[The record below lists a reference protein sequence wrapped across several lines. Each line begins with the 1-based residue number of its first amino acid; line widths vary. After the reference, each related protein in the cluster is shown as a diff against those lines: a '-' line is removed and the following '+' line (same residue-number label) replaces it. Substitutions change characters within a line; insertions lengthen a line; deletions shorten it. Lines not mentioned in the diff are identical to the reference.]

1 MEGVEGMERT
11 AAPFRAL
18 PPSTPSPLHTLSLL
32 PTPDV
37 LVLGGGVA
45 GLAAA
50 LDLAEAGRAVTVLE
64 ASDRPGGVVRTLR
77 QDGFTADVGPDVF
90 LVRKPAALA
99 LCERLG
105 VETAPARGGALIQ
118 RGGRLHALP
127 AGLSGLVPGHLRP
140 LLSTPAL
147 GLTARARAAS
157 EPLVRRRQSDQ
168 DESLEAFAVRRFGRG
183 AWEGLIE
190 PLLGGLYG
198 ADAGPISLR
207 ATLPHLH
214 QRERQ
219 GPLLRWRGALATGV
233 DGAAGSPFR
242 RPVGGMDR
250 LAGALADALR
260 RAGVTLATG
269 VAVDA
274 VEATAGGYRVG
285 TSDGDREAP
294 AVVVALPAP
303 VAGRALEPLDPALA
317 APLAEVPMGDA
328 GVVVV
333 GFESAGLPVP
343 DVSGWLVPS
352 REGGPVQ
359 AVTMLSRKHPG
370 AAPPDHDLAR
380 VFVRPAA
387 LDRPDAELTAAALDH
402 LRHHVGLERAPVWT
416 AVHRWRQASPRY
428 TMGHPDRLAALA
440 DAVRQWP
447 GLALAGAAL
456 GGVGLPDVVAG
467 AQVAALSLLHLTE
480 QP

>member
-1 MEGVEGMERT
+1 M
-11 AAPFRAL
+11 
-18 PPSTPSPLHTLSLL
+18 STS
-32 PTPDV
+32 DV

-50 LDLAEAGRAVTVLE
+50 LDLAEAGRSVAVLE
-64 ASDRPGGVVRTLR
+64 ASDRLGGVVRTLR
-77 QDGFTADVGPDVF
+77 HGGFTADVGPDVF

-127 AGLSGLVPGHLRP
+127 AGLSGLVPGHARP
-140 LLSTPAL
+140 LLTTPAL
-147 GLTARARAAS
+147 PLAARARAAA
-157 EPLVRRRQSDQ
+157 EPLVRRRTGGA

-183 AWEGLIE
+183 AWDGLIE

-214 QRERQ
+214 ARERQ
-219 GPLLRWRGALATGV
+219 GPLLRWRGRLATGV

-242 RPVGGMDR
+242 RPVGGMDC
-250 LAGALADALR
+250 LVAALADALR
-260 RAGVTLATG
+260 QLGAALETG
-269 VAVDA
+269 VSVES
-274 VEATAGGYRVG
+274 VEAVPGGYRVR
-285 TSDGDREAP
+285 TSAGPREAG
-294 AVVVALPAP
+294 ALLVALPAP
-303 VAGRALEPLDPALA
+303 AASRALAGLDADLA
-317 APLAEVPMGDA
+317 APLAGVPMGSA
-328 GVVVV
+328 GVAVV
-333 GFESAGLPVP
+333 GFASRGTAVP
-343 DVSGWLVPS
+343 DVSGWLVPR

-380 VFVRPAA
+380 VFF
-387 LDRPDAELTAAALDH
+387 RPDALGQPDDALVAAAADH
-402 LRHHVGLERAPVWT
+402 LRHHVGLTAAPVWA
-416 AVHRWRQASPRY
+416 AVHRWRAASPRY
-428 TMGHPDRLAALA
+428 TMGHPDRLAAL
-440 DAVRQWP
+440 DAAVGWHP

-456 GGVGLPDVVAG
+456 RGVGLPDVIAG
-467 AQVAALSLLHLTE
+467 AQAAAASLLMPSLSDAPSGSASGPGASPSTRA
-480 QP
+480 